1 MDPKTGGILSLRPE
15 EAMSEL
21 PTHRARCGL
30 CGQPL
35 EESLVLH
42 EEQRGDRLFLF
53 RNVPA
58 QVCSACG
65 ETWIAEGTLAEVD
78 RLIQEGKPSEIV
90 ETMLFDLA
98 ASR

>member
-1 MDPKTGGILSLRPE
+1 
-15 EAMSEL
+15 MSEL
-21 PTHRARCGL
+21 TSHAQRCGL
-30 CGQPL
+30 CGHPL
-35 EESLVLH
+35 EEALVLH

-78 RLIQEGKPSEIV
+78 RLIQEGKPSEVV

-98 ASR
+98 TVR

>member
-1 MDPKTGGILSLRPE
+1 MDAKTGGILRLRDE
-15 EAMSEL
+15 EAVSEV
-21 PTHRARCGL
+21 PTQGTRCAL
-30 CGQPL
+30 CGHSLQ
-35 EESLVLH
+35 EALVLH

-78 RLIQEGKPSEIV
+78 RLIQEGKPSEVV